1 MLSSEP
7 CYLEQDHAML
17 RSHKV
22 LLKPSRYVT
31 LHTCDKGSN
40 SLISGQQG
48 MTWQQDGESP
58 DTFDERGEIANRL
71 SEASKYFGDQKI
83 KNAKG
88 KNPETPAP
96 NTTIRR
102 TSATI

>member
-1 MLSSEP
+1 
-7 CYLEQDHAML
+7 
-17 RSHKV
+17 
-22 LLKPSRYVT
+22 
-31 LHTCDKGSN
+31 
-40 SLISGQQG
+40 

-71 SEASKYFGDQKI
+71 SEASKCFGDQKI

-96 NTTIRR
+96 NTTIKR
-102 TSATI
+102 TSATIYSNYILFVNLASILHI

>member
-1 MLSSEP
+1 
-7 CYLEQDHAML
+7 
-17 RSHKV
+17 
-22 LLKPSRYVT
+22 
-31 LHTCDKGSN
+31 
-40 SLISGQQG
+40 

-96 NTTIRR
+96 NTTIKR
-102 TSATI
+102 TSPTIDSNFILFVTLASTLHI